1 MARKNNAS
9 KKKQIEQELMESM
22 QSNADFDPIKRQLKI
37 NQFEWTE
44 KQKEFFRVALHN
56 DTKIVFVEP
65 FCLYIV
71 LFNYLIGKLFLILC
85 T

>member
-44 KQKEFFRVALHN
+44 KQKERTQSPSNRNNVG
-56 DTKIVFVEP
+56 IS
-65 FCLYIV
+65 
-71 LFNYLIGKLFLILC
+71 
-85 T
+85 